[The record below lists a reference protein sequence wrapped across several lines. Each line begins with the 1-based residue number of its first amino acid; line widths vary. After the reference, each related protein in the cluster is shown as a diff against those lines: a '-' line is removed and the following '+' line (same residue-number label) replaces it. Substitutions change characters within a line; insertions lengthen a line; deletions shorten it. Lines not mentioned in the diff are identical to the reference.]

1 MRLLMLEKQ
10 ISPVAAQIFD
20 DRWSV
25 IYADSAD
32 EALSMLR
39 HNTCDLVLVNIAS
52 LGPDGF
58 SFIRRLRT
66 TRNDTPVV
74 ALAGSHAQERI
85 SALSLGADDAIAQP
99 FDASEVRA
107 RIIAVIRR
115 NKGYSHSLLQAGD
128 LSLSLETREVQ
139 VNGTPVHLT
148 ARETAVLELLMLRKG
163 LVITKEMLLNHL
175 YGGMDEPETKIID
188 VFVCK
193 VRKRLDRAGLC
204 NAIETVWGHGY
215 IMRNPDT
222 LTPASRAATAGD
234 PPSQLVA

>member
-1 MRLLMLEKQ
+1 MRLLMIEKHA
-10 ISPVAAQIFD
+10 SPIAAQVCD

-25 IYADSAD
+25 IHADSAD

-39 HNTCDLVLVNIAS
+39 HDSCDLVLVDTTS
-52 LGPDGF
+52 LGLDSF

-66 TRNDTPVV
+66 ARNDTPVV
-74 ALAGSHAQERI
+74 ALTGPHAHERT

-99 FDASEVRA
+99 CDADELRA

-115 NKGYSHSLLQAGD
+115 NKGHSHSLLQVGD
-128 LSLSLETREVQ
+128 LSLGVESREVQ
-139 VNGTPVHLT
+139 INGTPVHLT
-148 ARETAVLELLMLRKG
+148 IRETAVLELLMLRKG

-175 YGGMDEPETKIID
+175 YGGLDEPETKIID

-193 VRKRLDRAGLC
+193 VRKRLEQAGLR

-215 IMRNPDT
+215 IMRS
-222 LTPASRAATAGD
+222 PAMLSPSSPAANAGD
-234 PPSQLVA
+234 PPTQLVA

>member
-1 MRLLMLEKQ
+1 MRLLMIEKQ
-10 ISPVAAQIFD
+10 ISSVAAQIGD

-25 IYADSAD
+25 VHADCAD

-39 HNTCDLVLVNIAS
+39 HDTCDLVLVNIAS
-52 LGPDGF
+52 LGQDGF

-66 TRNDTPVV
+66 TRNNTPVV
-74 ALAGSHAQERI
+74 ALTGCHAQERT

-99 FDASEVRA
+99 YNADEVRA
-107 RIIAVIRR
+107 RILAVIRR
-115 NKGYSHSLLQAGD
+115 NKGHSHSLLQIGD

-148 ARETAVLELLMLRKG
+148 ARETAVLELMMLRKG
-163 LVITKEMLLNHL
+163 LVITKDMLLNHL
-175 YGGMDEPETKIID
+175 YGGMDEPEMKIID

-215 IMRNPDT
+215 IMRSPAT
-222 LTPASRAATAGD
+222 LTPAARAATAGD
-234 PPSQLVA
+234 PPTQLVA